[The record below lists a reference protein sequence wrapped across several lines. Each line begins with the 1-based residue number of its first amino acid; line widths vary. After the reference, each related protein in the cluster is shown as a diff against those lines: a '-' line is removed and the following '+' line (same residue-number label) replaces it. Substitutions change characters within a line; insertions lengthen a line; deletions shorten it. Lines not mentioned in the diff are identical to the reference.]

1 MKKLKTKKRG
11 DYSIVTLA
19 LREPLLS
26 LLDVYCRDKNI
37 SRSTAIRELI
47 KSSLSRKGYHA

>member
-19 LREPLLS
+19 IREPLLS
-26 LLDVYCRDKNI
+26 LLDEYCKAKNI
-37 SRSTAIRELI
+37 SRSTAIRELV
-47 KSSLSRKGYHA
+47 KSSLSRKGYHE

>member
-19 LREPLLS
+19 IRDPLLS
-26 LLDVYCRDKNI
+26 ILDVYCRDKNI
-37 SRSTAIRELI
+37 NRSTAIRELI
-47 KSSLSRKGYHA
+47 KSGLSREGYHA